1 MDAFGE
7 EDSWLLLYNF
17 GLLPIQQLSTHMQRF
32 FINIYHIALGHA
44 IRKER
49 EGKTINCKAIKK
61 SALDPEYL
69 MCIFKIKLI
78 MSKNYNHTKMRL
90 GILYVEQLGEIKS
103 VGEKYLSII
112 FSSKYYL
119 LNSYKSVFNEQ
130 REKWNVM
137 RGQT

>member
-1 MDAFGE
+1 MPLGKKE
-7 EDSWLLLYNF
+7 KVRLL
-17 GLLPIQQLSTHMQRF
+17 IVRQL
-32 FINIYHIALGHA
+32 
-44 IRKER
+44 
-49 EGKTINCKAIKK
+49 KK

-90 GILYVEQLGEIKS
+90 GILYMEQLGEIKS

-137 RGQT
+137 RDQT